1 MHASPQFPF
10 DEMRTTTFLMK
21 NSRFRTRETA
31 VMQNFDCS
39 NYNRYG
45 FAGKEQKCANFVPIL
60 FDVGEQM

>member
-1 MHASPQFPF
+1 
-10 DEMRTTTFLMK
+10 
-21 NSRFRTRETA
+21 
-31 VMQNFDCS
+31 MQNFDCS